1 MIKSFFHRNVLT
13 ARENINRNCKFCAYP
28 YQPKNREVI
37 SANYK
42 KNNGKLINLFNEVSE
57 SALEF
62 WGVTGSYDWKTLKN

>member
-1 MIKSFFHRNVLT
+1 M

-62 WGVTGSYDWKTLKN
+62 